1 MSAAEVIST
10 GFEVSPEPSR
20 LEALAEVVPLHK
32 ALSPRAQRRRT
43 MRRRNRGVRP
53 VDETEA
59 KTTKWFKC
67 DKAGPKGPE
76 PERTRLRERIFRADV
91 LDALC
96 SDEAPPDTAETATT
110 QVDERIDDVDVVLDR
125 TVYADEAVAVVLV
138 PADDGAATLAT
149 LDDED
154 DPDPEL
160 MALICG
166 ADVLNQVL
174 ELPGGFHVVDGSGR
188 FSKREHLDHLALAA
202 QTEPDW
208 GDPEM
213 WDFGRHEPTYLC
225 VRA

>member
-53 VDETEA
+53 VDGAEA
-59 KTTKWFKC
+59 NNQKWFKRYSS
-67 DKAGPKGPE
+67 GPKGPE
-76 PERTRLRERIFRADV
+76 PERTRLRERIFQADV

-96 SDEAPPDTAETATT
+96 GDEEPPVPVEAATT
-110 QVDERIDDVDVVLDR
+110 QVDERIDDVDVVLDCPI
-125 TVYADEAVAVVLV
+125 YADEAVAVVLV
-138 PADDGAATLAT
+138 PTDDGATTMVA

-160 MALICG
+160 LALICG
-166 ADVLNQVL
+166 EDAAEQVL
-174 ELPGGFHVVDGSGR
+174 ELPGGFHVVDGGGR
-188 FSKREHLDHLALAA
+188 FSKREHLDRLAHAA

-208 GDPEM
+208 GDPEQ